1 VPATPVTC
9 RRCGQ
14 PYLLPERPA
23 RLLACPWCRASPRPL
38 LQGNRAAALLA
49 FMALIILA
57 PAVLLPF
64 ITSRQLGEEHSYSL
78 LGGIVLLL
86 EEGGTHLLLGLL
98 LGLFSILFPLT
109 KLLALLAATSA
120 SLPLRRSSRQRLSRL
135 AELTGKYS
143 LLDVVVVAILVV
155 VIKLEGVAS
164 VRASSGTL
172 LFAGAILLSLLAG
185 FCVSFEHLD
194 EADPETP

>member
-1 VPATPVTC
+1 MATIV
-9 RRCGQ
+9 
-14 PYLLPERPA
+14 LV
-23 RLLACPWCRASPRPL
+23 
-38 LQGNRAAALLA
+38 
-49 FMALIILA
+49 

-64 ITSRQLGEEHSYSL
+64 ITSSQLGEEHSYSL

-86 EEGGTHLLLGLL
+86 QDGGTHLLLGLL
-98 LGLFSILFPLT
+98 LGLFSIIFPLT

-120 SLPLRRSSRQRLSRL
+120 SLPLPRHTRQRLARL
-135 AELTGKYS
+135 AEFTGKYS

-172 LFAGAILLSLLAG
+172 LFGGAILLSLLAG
-185 FCVSFEHLD
+185 FCVSFDHLD
-194 EADPETP
+194 EAEPETS